1 MGERFLKENRIGI
14 LHDCGFDT
22 GRLPMERIRV
32 KSPDLFL
39 AYIAAMARC
48 GMLDCSLEELA
59 DYIDLIF
66 DTGYEVVTIYNHLKA
81 AQNTFWRDSTRQ
93 SKGVKRRREN
103 NNVVNRICNSL

>member
-1 MGERFLKENRIGI
+1 MEYFGRAFPERE
-14 LHDCGFDT
+14 
-22 GRLPMERIRV
+22 
-32 KSPDLFL
+32 PDLFL

-81 AQNTFWRDSTRQ
+81 AQNTFWEIDQAVER
-93 SKGVKRRREN
+93 SKKKERKQQR
-103 NNVVNRICNSL
+103 SK